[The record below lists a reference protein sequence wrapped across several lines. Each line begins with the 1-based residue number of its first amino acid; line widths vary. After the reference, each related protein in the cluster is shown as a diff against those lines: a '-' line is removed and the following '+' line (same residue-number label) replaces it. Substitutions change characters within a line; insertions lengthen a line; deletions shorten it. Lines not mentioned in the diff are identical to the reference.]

1 MRKGA
6 ESFEDSENRGNYFVW
21 GVKGPM
27 EALMVLGIHY
37 PETKDKF
44 KPKDAK
50 EAYLRKCLDCDS
62 YWVSEDVCGE
72 CGEYRLSKREK
83 FCYYVKTSKEE
94 LLELEKGV

>member
-1 MRKGA
+1 MTKGA
-6 ESFEDSENRGNYFVW
+6 VSFEDCENKGNYFVL

-27 EALMVLGIHY
+27 EALMLLGIHY

-50 EAYLRKCLDCDS
+50 EAYLRKCLDCES
-62 YWVSEDVCGE
+62 YWMSEDMCGD

-83 FCYYVKTSKEE
+83 SCYYVKTSEEE
-94 LLELEKGV
+94 LKVLESK